1 MEYLLC
7 IPCFIR
13 GYILHMVMYMF
24 QCYSLISS
32 PNCPKSLCLHCCL
45 ASRIISTIFLD
56 SIYMHSY
63 MMFVFLFL
71 TYFTLYNGLY
81 VSPPQFNW
89 PKSIPFY
96 GWFLM
101 IKKVDDYALRETEEE
116 IRDDCMRSK
125 NISFFSPF
133 LLSFTK
139 IITSLPLSSPSWI
152 TALS

>member
-1 MEYLLC
+1 
-7 IPCFIR
+7 
-13 GYILHMVMYMF
+13 
-24 QCYSLISS
+24 
-32 PNCPKSLCLHCCL
+32 
-45 ASRIISTIFLD
+45 
-56 SIYMHSY
+56 
-63 MMFVFLFL
+63 
-71 TYFTLYNGLY
+71 
-81 VSPPQFNW
+81 
-89 PKSIPFY
+89 
-96 GWFLM
+96 M